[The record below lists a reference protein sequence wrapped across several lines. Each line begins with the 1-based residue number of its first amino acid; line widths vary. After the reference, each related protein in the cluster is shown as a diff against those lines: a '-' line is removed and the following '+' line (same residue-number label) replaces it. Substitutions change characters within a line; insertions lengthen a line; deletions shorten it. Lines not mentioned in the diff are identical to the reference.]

1 MAFLH
6 VSALLALFGLVAMW
20 VVSYVLERRIGQRFK
35 DVARMVRGL
44 VLPCLLALWL
54 VDGLFGY
61 GRQTPEFKLVETI
74 FGFAVVWFVASTVQ
88 SLFLAEAQASAV
100 RSRTPRLLVD
110 IVRLCFVIIGMVM
123 VYSGVWQKDVS
134 PLLTTFG
141 VGSLVVGLALQDT
154 LGNLF
159 AGLALIFE
167 RPLAVG
173 DWVQVGDTVGK
184 VRQITWRSVRIVT
197 RELNEITVPNS
208 AISKDRIMNYSSP
221 SRLYGFKVTI
231 GFSYDAPPSV
241 VKEMLRSTALETPGI
256 VATPAPDPRTL
267 EFAASSV
274 TYELR
279 VFIDDY
285 DHFTD
290 VRNELMSRIW
300 YSARRAGIQIPYPIT
315 TIHKTEIPYQH
326 PARDGEEHFKEILRA
341 TELFKELTDVEVDLL
356 SHEVS
361 IDRYGK
367 GEVLLREGEVGDHFF
382 IILDGTCSVAVT
394 SSQGGAIGV
403 AAVRSG
409 DVVGEM
415 ALLAGATRTAT
426 VRASSDV
433 KAARVGKEALSALLS
448 QRTDLVQVFAHY
460 TAKRATEIEEARV
473 IESQIVRTRS
483 GEIDERALGERIKRF
498 LGLPA

>member
-1 MAFLH
+1 MAFLNIST
-6 VSALLALFGLVAMW
+6 VLGFAGLLAMW
-20 VVSYVLERRIGQRFK
+20 ALSFILERRIGSRFK

-44 VLPCLLALWL
+44 ILPCLVALWA
-54 VDGLFGY
+54 VDSLFGFSR
-61 GRQTPEFKLVETI
+61 GTSEFKLVETV

-88 SLFLAEAQASAV
+88 SFFLADAQTSVV

-123 VYSGVWQKDVS
+123 VYSGIWQKDVS

-159 AGLALIFE
+159 SGLAIIFE

-173 DWVQVGDTVGK
+173 DWIQLGDTVGK

-197 RELNEITVPNS
+197 RELNEITIPNS

-221 SRLYGFKVTI
+221 NRLFGFKVTV
-231 GFSYDAPPSV
+231 GFSYDAPPSL
-241 VKEMLRSTALETPGI
+241 VKEMLRTTALETPGI
-256 VATPAPDPRTL
+256 VGTPPPDARTL

-285 DHFTD
+285 DQFTD

-315 TIHKTEIPYQH
+315 TIHKTEIPYQL
-326 PARDGEEHFKEILRA
+326 PKGEDEEQFKATLRG
-341 TELFKELTDVEVDLL
+341 TELFKGLTDSEVELL
-356 SHEVS
+356 SHKVS
-361 IDRYGK
+361 IHRYGK

-382 IILDGTCSVAVT
+382 MILDGTCSVVVQSA
-394 SSQGGAIGV
+394 QGGPIGV
-403 AAVRSG
+403 AAVGHG

-426 VRASSDV
+426 VKASSDV
-433 KAARVGKEALSALLS
+433 TAARIGKESLSALLS
-448 QRTDLVQVFAHY
+448 QRADLLQTFAHY
-460 TAKRATEIEEARV
+460 TAKRATEIEEARL
-473 IESQIVRTRS
+473 IESQIVRTQS

-498 LGLPA
+498 LGLAA